1 MYHTMKVLAWDCCV
15 GHSEGFEA
23 ANTESRGSIAELG
36 LCTWQAEVTA
46 RIHCTQVNQPPQTA
60 AVLSQARPRK
70 NKDSFV
76 TLAAAKTVFFCLS
89 YIKWLQ
95 VFFSILATNA
105 IFHIKCRVF
114 VTASLKRERWTF
126 VLNGL
131 TSRLWAN
138 VLFLWCHVSVLRGNT
153 SEIWRSVQMKGP
165 LLREEKGMVA
175 YL

>member
-15 GHSEGFEA
+15 GRSEGFEA

-36 LCTWQAEVTA
+36 LCTWQAEVTG

-60 AVLSQARPRK
+60 AALSQARPRK

-76 TLAAAKTVFFCLS
+76 TLAAAKTVFALATSNDCRF
-89 YIKWLQ
+89 
-95 VFFSILATNA
+95 FFSILATNA

-114 VTASLKRERWTF
+114 VTASLKWERWTF

-165 LLREEKGMVA
+165 LLREKKGMVA